1 MWLHPKGCL
10 VLKNKVTA
18 VFTRLTADFTG
29 LYPRNYE
36 TSSQVLPTPH
46 RRIFTFF
53 NFRMRWTHSFQIH
66 ENAVYPYKPYQS
78 TARICKGIRP
88 YSCLISYPGIE
99 TSVPVRPWHLAVL
112 SASIGFWTITYTVF
126 VEFSSKIWQKS
137 FWSNIK
143 YCYLTILTIYGL
155 S

>member
-1 MWLHPKGCL
+1 MPC
-10 VLKNKVTA
+10 
-18 VFTRLTADFTG
+18 FTKLLTYWSRSFFLSIDMIEHRKANFYRQPIRFGAITD
-29 LYPRNYE
+29 L
-36 TSSQVLPTPH
+36 SPH
-46 RRIFTFF
+46 TFRRPA
-53 NFRMRWTHSFQIH
+53 HSFQIH

-88 YSCLISYPGIE
+88 YSCLIGYPGIE